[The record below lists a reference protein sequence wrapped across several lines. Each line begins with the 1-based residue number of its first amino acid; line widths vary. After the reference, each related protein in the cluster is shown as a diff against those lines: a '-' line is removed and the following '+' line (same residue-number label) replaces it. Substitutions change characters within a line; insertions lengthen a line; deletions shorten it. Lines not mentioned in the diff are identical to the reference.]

1 MAAINFRKIAL
12 ALRDLKLF
20 QDNVEQSFKQ
30 VSDSPFFNGK
40 LITVTIPS
48 SSEIKINTG
57 LGRKVRGW
65 FLTED
70 EYGFFV
76 YRVIGTDAEE
86 NAGIFTLSFD
96 GPGEAKL
103 WVF

>member
-1 MAAINFRKIAL
+1 MAGINFRKIAMG
-12 ALRDLKLF
+12 LRDLALF

-30 VSDSPFFNGK
+30 VSDSPFFRGK
-40 LITVTIPS
+40 LITVTTANA
-48 SSEIKINTG
+48 EVKINTG
-57 LGRKVRGW
+57 LNRKVQGW

-76 YRVIGTDAEE
+76 YRVIGTNAEE
-86 NAGIFTLSFD
+86 NKGILTLSFD